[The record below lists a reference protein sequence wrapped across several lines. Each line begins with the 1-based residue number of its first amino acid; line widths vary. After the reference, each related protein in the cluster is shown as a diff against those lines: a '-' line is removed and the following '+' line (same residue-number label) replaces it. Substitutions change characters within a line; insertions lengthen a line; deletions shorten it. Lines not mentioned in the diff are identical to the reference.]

1 MSTGSRGVDL
11 VSPAIPGRDTWLI
24 ASATI
29 VLAVIDALKLN
40 RPVIAG
46 HSIAG
51 EELSSI
57 GSRHPERVAGL
68 IYLEAGYPY
77 AYYDHARGDFAID
90 LGELRRK
97 LEEMEFGR
105 LPQDPRPLVQEVLEN
120 TLPAFERDLREL
132 QKSMVATPPP
142 ASAGA
147 PPRPAFAPAAIIE
160 GQRKYSDVRAP
171 ILAIYA
177 LPHAPPA
184 AIRNNPEAVAKADA
198 RDEASTGAQAK
209 AFEAGLPSA
218 RVVRLAHAS
227 HYVFLSNESDVLREM
242 NAFIGSLP

>member
-1 MSTGSRGVDL
+1 
-11 VSPAIPGRDTWLI
+11 
-24 ASATI
+24 

-198 RDEASTGAQAK
+198 VMKPAPAHKRRRSKRAYPPRAWFDWRMRVTTSFYPTNRTCC
-209 AFEAGLPSA
+209 A
-218 RVVRLAHAS
+218 R
-227 HYVFLSNESDVLREM
+227 
-242 NAFIGSLP
+242 